1 MPDFWY
7 SHCGGCFK
15 EFPDVQ
21 KFYDSHNDRIAFY
34 SVYCRLTGRGETPAG
49 WDETFRDRGY
59 TFPCLS
65 MDMDDA
71 VLKEEL
77 GVNAFPT
84 IVIFAPDGRMV
95 FMGDLDTAKKYL
107 GEELPVNQPSQ
118 S

>member
-1 MPDFWY
+1 
-7 SHCGGCFK
+7 
-15 EFPDVQ
+15 
-21 KFYDSHNDRIAFY
+21 
-34 SVYCRLTGRGETPAG
+34 
-49 WDETFRDRGY
+49 
-59 TFPCLS
+59 